1 MNDPPGGRPIRRRH
15 SSGLKFAA
23 EPQAEIRM
31 METIEHHSAAL
42 TDCNEP
48 REVRSL
54 GTISSSDDSSSSTG
68 RARGPERM
76 RGASPSRRGS
86 GEPGGLAIDSHNFYS
101 FRNLTR

>member
-1 MNDPPGGRPIRRRH
+1 MAISVP
-15 SSGLKFAA
+15 SGAFK
-23 EPQAEIRM
+23 EP
-31 METIEHHSAAL
+31 AAL
-42 TDCNEP
+42 GPAAAAATVDGSGE

-54 GTISSSDDSSSSTG
+54 GTISSSDEASSSTMG

-86 GEPGGLAIDSHNFYS
+86 GEPGRLAIDSHNFYS

>member
-1 MNDPPGGRPIRRRH
+1 
-15 SSGLKFAA
+15 
-23 EPQAEIRM
+23 M

-48 REVRSL
+48 REVR
-54 GTISSSDDSSSSTG
+54 DSSSSTG

>member
-1 MNDPPGGRPIRRRH
+1 M
-15 SSGLKFAA
+15 L
-23 EPQAEIRM
+23 

-54 GTISSSDDSSSSTG
+54 GTISSSDEASSSTTG

-76 RGASPSRRGS
+76 RGASPGRRGS
-86 GEPGGLAIDSHNFYS
+86 GEPGRLAIDSHNFYS
-101 FRNLTR
+101 FRDLTR